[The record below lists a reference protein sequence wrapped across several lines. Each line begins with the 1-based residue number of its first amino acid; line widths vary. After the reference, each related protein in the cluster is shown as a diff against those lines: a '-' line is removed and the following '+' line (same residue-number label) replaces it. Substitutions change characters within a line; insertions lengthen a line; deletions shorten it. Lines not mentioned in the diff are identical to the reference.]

1 VAAAAPLEAVVSRAL
16 PAAISGH
23 LRGVTGRLALLAL
36 AWCGAAPASA
46 ALRVL
51 VVSGI
56 GGEPQ
61 YEERFAKWS
70 EQVALAAT
78 TATGDPARVQRL
90 AGREATREQLTEAL
104 RKAAQELQ
112 AGDQFVLVLL
122 GHGTF
127 DGNEYRLN
135 LAGADPTGSEIG
147 ALLDRIPQG
156 VAQLVVNATSTSGA
170 IADTWAKPQRVV
182 ITATKTGRERNAT
195 RFGGYWA
202 EALASEA
209 ADRDKDGSIT
219 AQEAYDFAVRKVEDS
234 FKSDAAMQ
242 AEHARLTG
250 KDLARFVVARRG
262 ATALFANDPQLV
274 ALRTEQ
280 EQVERRIGE
289 VRTRKAGLAED
300 AYYQQLEPVLVELA
314 RLGAR
319 IDARLEALG
328 AGTNGPAAG
337 ARPRGGSNAPR

>member
-1 VAAAAPLEAVVSRAL
+1 MIAR
-16 PAAISGH
+16 
-23 LRGVTGRLALLAL
+23 ALLAL
-36 AWCGAAPASA
+36 ALSAAVAPASA
-46 ALRVL
+46 AMRVL
-51 VVSGI
+51 VVTGI
-56 GGEPQ
+56 GGEAQ

-78 TATGDPARVQRL
+78 TAAGDAARVQRL
-90 AGREATREQLTEAL
+90 AGRDATREKLAEAL
-104 RKAAQELQ
+104 RSAAQQLT

-122 GHGTF
+122 GHGSF

-135 LAGADPTGSEIG
+135 LPGPDPTGTEI
-147 ALLDRIPQG
+147 AAMLERIPRG

-170 IADTWAKPQRVV
+170 VAETWAKPDRVV

-202 EALASEA
+202 EALSSEA
-209 ADRDKDGSIT
+209 ADRDKDGSVN

-242 AEHARLTG
+242 AEHARLAG
-250 KDLARFVVARRG
+250 KDLARFVLARRG
-262 ATALFANDPQLV
+262 AAALFANDAQLV
-274 ALRTEQ
+274 ALRAEQ

-289 VRTRKAGLAED
+289 ARERKASLAED
-300 AYYQQLEPVLVELA
+300 AYYQQLEPVLLELA

-328 AGTNGPAAG
+328 AGRQDAG
-337 ARPRGGSNAPR
+337 APPRGGNNAPR